1 MKKLVNIFMGIS
13 LLWGFSMMAIAAN
26 TTITVS
32 KKNPEFSIRVKSN
45 PTTGF
50 QWRVKQID
58 DKILEFSGKK
68 YIKSRSKLIGS
79 GGETVMKFK
88 LKKNKKYPASTQLIL
103 FYSQQWNPNKGT
115 LKKYTVVIE

>member
-1 MKKLVNIFMGIS
+1 MKKLVNAFICLSF
-13 LLWGFSMMAIAAN
+13 LLGFSMMANAAN

-32 KKNPEFSIRVKSN
+32 ENNPEFSIRLKSN

-50 QWRVKQID
+50 RWRVKQID
-58 DKILEFSGKK
+58 DKVLEFVGKK
-68 YIKSRSKLIGS
+68 YIKSNSKLIGS

-88 LKKNKKYPASTQLIL
+88 LKKSNKYPSSTQLML

-115 LKKYTVVIE
+115 LKKYTVVID

>member
-1 MKKLVNIFMGIS
+1 MKKLMNIFMGIS
-13 LLWGFSMMAIAAN
+13 LLWGFSMMANAAN

-58 DKILEFSGKK
+58 DNVLEFVGKK

-88 LKKNKKYPASTQLIL
+88 FKKSTKYPSSTQLML

-115 LKKYTVVIE
+115 LKINDSTL

>member
-1 MKKLVNIFMGIS
+1 MIILCCLCLSTLVN
-13 LLWGFSMMAIAAN
+13 AAN
-26 TTITVS
+26 TTIRVS
-32 KKNPEFSIRVKSN
+32 EKNPEFSIRVKSN
-45 PTTGF
+45 STTGF

-58 DKILEFSGKK
+58 DNVLEFIGKK

-88 LKKNKKYPASTQLIL
+88 LKKASRYPASTALML

-115 LKKYTVVIE
+115 LKKYTIVID